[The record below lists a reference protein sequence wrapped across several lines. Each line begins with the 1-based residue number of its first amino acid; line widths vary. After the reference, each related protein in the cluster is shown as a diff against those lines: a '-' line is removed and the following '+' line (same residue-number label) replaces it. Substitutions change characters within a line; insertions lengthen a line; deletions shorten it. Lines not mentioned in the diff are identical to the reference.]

1 MNPLSA
7 VRTLRFL
14 CFLCFSVTTSHIYA
28 AASDDFPVPALA
40 SDASSSSDIANLG
53 SNWKLIRTDHFHNIK
68 LYLRKDSSFRVYVI
82 RLTTV
87 FDAPLRSIAAAVM
100 DVSDMPEWIWHL
112 RSADLVKTPGPH
124 DIIIHLVISSPYGIE
139 DRDAVI
145 HTHVEQDPK
154 TKVLRLTST
163 TVDGYVPVEPPLVRM
178 ARLQMDWTFTPRP
191 DGKVDAELIGVI
203 DPGGRIPAWTANII
217 QKSSLYYSI
226 RNLMHVVREDRFAQ
240 PKVPFKVD
248 DQ

>member
-1 MNPLSA
+1 MKFFSA
-7 VRTLRFL
+7 VRGLRLLSCLFL
-14 CFLCFSVTTSHIYA
+14 MVAAINTHA
-28 AASDDFPVPALA
+28 AANDDFPVPVLA
-40 SDASSSSDIANLG
+40 SDASSSDIASLG

-87 FDAPLRSIAAAVM
+87 FDAPLRSIAAATL

-112 RSADLVKTPGPH
+112 RSAELIKTLGPH

-154 TKVLRLTST
+154 TKVLRLTTT
-163 TVDGYVPVEPPLVRM
+163 TVDGYVPIEPPLVRM
-178 ARLQMDWTFTPRP
+178 ARLQMNWTFTPRP

-240 PKVPFKVD
+240 PNVPFKVE